1 MDEVM
6 GKEQYLDFKL
16 PDYTSGGVGTDRS
29 HGLGDARLF
38 SIFIDGRPLDSL
50 TEKEKAFYDHIQSNP
65 NVYDITYSTWSDGG
79 IKTHI
84 GSFDSHLIYNRF
96 ILWIP
101 FFVISFIS
109 NFVYSMNKGSEFS
122 IIVIIIN
129 FLVFG
134 IGLIGVPSTMFK
146 PTFDKDSFKIWYPLL
161 LILSIVVSIF
171 ANI

>member
-1 MDEVM
+1 
-6 GKEQYLDFKL
+6 LL
-16 PDYTSGGVGTDRS
+16 
-29 HGLGDARLF
+29 
-38 SIFIDGRPLDSL
+38 IFIFMSL
-50 TEKEKAFYDHIQSNP
+50 KLYCVNT
-65 NVYDITYSTWSDGG
+65 
-79 IKTHI
+79 I

-109 NFVYSMNKGSEFS
+109 NFVYSMNRGNELS

-134 IGLIGVPSTMFK
+134 IGLIGVPSTKFK

-161 LILSIVVSIF
+161 LILSIIVSIF
-171 ANI
+171 SNI

>member
-1 MDEVM
+1 M

-38 SIFIDGRPLDSL
+38 SIFIDGRVLDSL
-50 TEKEKAFYDHIQSNP
+50 TKKEKAFYDHIQSNP

-109 NFVYSMNKGSEFS
+109 NCYEQ
-122 IIVIIIN
+122 
-129 FLVFG
+129 
-134 IGLIGVPSTMFK
+134 
-146 PTFDKDSFKIWYPLL
+146 
-161 LILSIVVSIF
+161 
-171 ANI
+171 